1 MNAHDK
7 VREQGISEVMQ
18 YGGHETINENN
29 NTVKVY
35 ASPAIWRPWEQ
46 RLQTIENESKC
57 FRKRRSGGCQGRRY
71 ISVIFAVKEWGEGQG
86 SSRWRT
92 PTKASWWDG
101 RVPKRE
107 YAPSEF
113 NGKQIS
119 SYFSLI
125 LPEIQNWKEDMH
137 FLQSILC
144 WLSSQLI
151 WMQLDKADISD
162 NSYSGPKKEEVI
174 KGKVQKKKIEEKN

>member
-1 MNAHDK
+1 MNTLERA
-7 VREQGISEVMQ
+7 
-18 YGGHETINENN
+18 
-29 NTVKVY
+29 VY
-35 ASPAIWRPWEQ
+35 FRCHAIWGPWNQ
-46 RLQTIENESKC
+46 QLKQQQSESL
-57 FRKRRSGGCQGRRY
+57 CQACNMEAMRATTTNNMKWKWKLPKKPEDTRIY

-107 YAPSEF
+107 YVPSEF

-125 LPEIQNWKEDMH
+125 CLEIQLEKKKKTN
-137 FLQSILC
+137 LQSIWC

-162 NSYSGPKKEEVI
+162 NSY
-174 KGKVQKKKIEEKN
+174 

>member
-1 MNAHDK
+1 
-7 VREQGISEVMQ
+7 MQ
-18 YGGHETINENN
+18 YGGHENSNENN
-29 NTVKVY
+29 NKVKVY
-35 ASPAIWRPWEQ
+35 VSPAMWRPWEQ
-46 RLQTIENESKC
+46 RLQTMENESFQKEE
-57 FRKRRSGGCQGRRY
+57 GPEDAGRY

-107 YAPSEF
+107 YVPSEF

-125 LPEIQNWKEDMH
+125 RLEIQTWKEEIH
-137 FLQSILC
+137 FLQSIWC

-162 NSYSGPKKEEVI
+162 NSY
-174 KGKVQKKKIEEKN
+174 